1 MVSGT
6 TFTGMAAE
14 SEEETTIICEKT
26 PSRRVGVVIPGTR
39 AADRPGAPVVTEKH
53 RDNPNPHTAGETQAR
68 YYEIQSSV
76 FSELRAAMS
85 FV

>member
-1 MVSGT
+1 
-6 TFTGMAAE
+6 MAAE
-14 SEEETTIICEKT
+14 SREETAIICEKT
-26 PSRRVGVVIPGTR
+26 PSRRVGVVIPGTKT
-39 AADRPGAPVVTEKH
+39 ADRLGAAVETEE
-53 RDNPNPHTAGETQAR
+53 RLDNPNRHIAGETQAR